1 MKRLCE
7 FKPAALRV
15 FWLARTLLLS
25 FAFLLPSMNSVP
37 AEEPQRQSADF
48 PSADD
53 SDVQALSAV
62 AQLGRKM
69 FFDKSL
75 SGSGQLA
82 CASCHDPS
90 NAFAP
95 KNTLA
100 VQLGGADG
108 KQAGVRAVP
117 SLTYHEH
124 TPLFRIGPDPAIPDN
139 DERLP
144 PIPTPADDVKVAAI
158 AKADA
163 ASAARDAA
171 EANVPQGG
179 LTSDGRAMTI
189 QGQALLPLLDP
200 NEMNNRDVAEVVDHL
215 KHAPYAEDLTQLFGP
230 TLFLQPA
237 LALDEALF
245 ALVRFQLE
253 ERSFHPY
260 DSKYD
265 AYLAGKANLSEA
277 EARGLKLFDDPKK
290 GNCASCHIDTPS
302 RIGHLPPAFT
312 DYQFEALAAPRNKD
326 IPANQDPD
334 YYDLGLCGPYRKD
347 FASAGP
353 YCGLF
358 KTPSLRNVATRKVFF
373 HNGVFHS
380 LEEVLHFYVERET
393 NPGKWYPRLANGEI
407 DRYNDLPPQYKK
419 NADIADAPFDRKEGD
434 TPALNDAEIADVIAF
449 LNTLTDGYRPHHVR
463 ADDSAGATR

>member
-1 MKRLCE
+1 MKRLYE
-7 FKPAALRV
+7 SKPAALHV
-15 FWLARTLLLS
+15 ACLAGTLLLS
-25 FAFLLPSMNSVP
+25 FTLLLPPLRSAP
-37 AEEPQRQSADF
+37 AAEPQRQSADYL
-48 PSADD
+48 SAED

-75 SGSGQLA
+75 SDSGKLA

-95 KNTLA
+95 ANDLA

-108 KQAGVRAVP
+108 KRAGVRAVP
-117 SLTYHEH
+117 TLTYHEH

-144 PIPTPADDVKVAAI
+144 PIPVPAADVNVAAV

-163 ASAARDAA
+163 ANAARAAA

-179 LTSDGRAMTI
+179 LTWDGRAMTI

-215 KHAPYAEDLTQLFGP
+215 EHAPYAADMRQLFGP

-245 ALVRFQLE
+245 AMVRFQLE

-265 AYLAGKANLSEA
+265 AYLAGKASLSEA
-277 EARGLKLFDDPKK
+277 EARGLKLFDDPMK

-302 RIGHLPPAFT
+302 RIGNLPPAFT

-326 IPANQDPD
+326 IPANQDPN
-334 YYDLGLCGPYRKD
+334 YHDLGLCGPYRKD
-347 FASAGP
+347 FANAGP

-358 KTPSLRNVATRKVFF
+358 KTPTLRNVATRKVFF

-380 LEEVLHFYVERET
+380 LEQVLHFYVERET
-393 NPGKWYPRLANGEI
+393 NPGKWYPRLADGEI

-419 NADIADAPFDRKEGD
+419 NADVADAPFDRKEGD
-434 TPALNDAEIADVIAF
+434 QPALNDAEIADVIAF
-449 LNTLTDGYRPHHVR
+449 LKTLTDGYRPGH
-463 ADDSAGATR
+463 DAGK